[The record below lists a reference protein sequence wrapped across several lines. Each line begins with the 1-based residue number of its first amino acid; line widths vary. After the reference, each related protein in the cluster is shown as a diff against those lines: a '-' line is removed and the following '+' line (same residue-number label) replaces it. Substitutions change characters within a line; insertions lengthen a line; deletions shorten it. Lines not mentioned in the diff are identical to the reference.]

1 MYHTI
6 EFNAEFVVDLE
17 VSPKQPLEQML
28 VHKGTRLPA
37 QTRSYVVETGE
48 GPVEVADLFFEDGSA
63 ARMVRCGCFCFVD

>member
-17 VSPKQPLEQML
+17 ISGKQPLERML

-48 GPVEVADLFFEDGSA
+48 GPVEVSDLFFEDGST
-63 ARMVRCGCFCFVD
+63 ARMVRCACFSFVD